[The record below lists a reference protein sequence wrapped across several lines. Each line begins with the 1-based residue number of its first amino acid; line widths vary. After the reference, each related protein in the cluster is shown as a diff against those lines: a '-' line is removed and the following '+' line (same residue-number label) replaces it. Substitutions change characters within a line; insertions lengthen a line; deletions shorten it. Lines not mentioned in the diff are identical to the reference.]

1 MDRIAGIDL
10 QKRLSLRMCFSA
22 QMNTHIVLFPGLI
35 MLNGNTREHNVCAL
49 HYAAHDIRQAIEQL
63 LFEEIFFCAETK
75 LRPEDYKNCK
85 GNSTKFYKIIRKLN
99 PHYEK
104 LVEFMQ
110 GVLSTD
116 SNSPPTVMWD
126 TNKLMKYSGKVSN
139 YLHWAGEPSETV
151 WNVDW
156 FNKGIEDVEAAA
168 RYIWETNLSGYTGI
182 MMPDKM
188 QPEIRDADAWE
199 KYFRGEI
206 DMDSVRTRVKNES
219 TEIL

>member
-1 MDRIAGIDL
+1 M
-10 QKRLSLRMCFSA
+10 
-22 QMNTHIVLFPGLI
+22 
-35 MLNGNTREHNVCAL
+35 
-49 HYAAHDIRQAIEQL
+49 HYAACDIRQAIEQL
-63 LFEEIFFCAETK
+63 LSENIFLSTGTK
-75 LRPEDYKNCK
+75 LKREEYEKCK
-85 GNSTKFYKIIRKLN
+85 GKSTRFNKIILKLN

-151 WNVDW
+151 RNVDW

-188 QPEIRDADAWE
+188 QPEIRDIWE
-199 KYFRGEI
+199 EYSRGEI
-206 DMDSVRTRVKNES
+206 DMDSVRTRVQKFYRTRNVGRE
-219 TEIL
+219 TQVFG